1 MAKTKDQVIKQ
12 TTPEPFDVTG
22 ASSLSY
28 ITSFLPGEKEPTK
41 MTEAQLNKMLFEM
54 TPQERIAYATKLKAA
69 GYPVGPIN
77 GAVTKDLRQSWLNVH
92 SDLQTEIQSGQALDL
107 NAFLVANVG
116 PGGSGSGRAGTVTT
130 TSQIN
135 DTSATALINSIV
147 RDLQDQ
153 DATPAQIAKYTK
165 QLRKAQE
172 ANPTRTTYD
181 AAGNSSTTGGIDTQQ
196 FLTQKIQSTPE
207 AKTNRA
213 TDAYSVMLEELG
225 GLR

>member
-1 MAKTKDQVIKQ
+1 MVDKKDKVIQ
-12 TTPEPFDVTG
+12 PTTPQPFDVTG
-22 ASSLSY
+22 ASSISY
-28 ITSFLPGEKEPTK
+28 ITSFLPGDTQPTK

-69 GYPVGPIN
+69 RYPVGPIN
-77 GAVTKDLRQSWLNVH
+77 GKVTKDLRQSWLNAH

-107 NAFLVANVG
+107 NAFLIANRG
-116 PGGSGSGRAGTVTT
+116 PGGSGRSGTNIT

-135 DTSATALINSIV
+135 DTSAASLINTIV

-153 DATPAQIAKYTK
+153 DATPEQIAKYTK
-165 QLRKAQE
+165 QLRKAQ
-172 ANPTRTTYD
+172 AVNPTRTTYD
-181 AAGNSSTTGGIDTQQ
+181 AAGNTSVTGGIDTQQ
-196 FLTQKIQSTPE
+196 FLTQKIENTDE
-207 AKTNRA
+207 AKTKRA

>member
-1 MAKTKDQVIKQ
+1 MSKTNDKVIKPS
-12 TTPEPFDVTG
+12 TPEPFDATG
-22 ASSLSY
+22 ASSVSY
-28 ITSFLPGEKEPTK
+28 ITSFLPGEKQPTK
-41 MTEAQLNKMLFEM
+41 MTEAQLNKMLFNM

-77 GAVTKDLRQSWLNVH
+77 GSVTKDLRQSWLNVH

-116 PGGSGSGRAGTVTT
+116 TGGSGSGRAGTVTT
-130 TSQIN
+130 TSEIN
-135 DTSATALINSIV
+135 DTSAASLINSIV

-153 DATPAQIAKYTK
+153 DATPEQIAKYTN
-165 QLRKAQE
+165 QLRKAQA

-181 AAGNSSTTGGIDTQQ
+181 ASGNSSVTGGIDTQQ
-196 FLTQKIQSTPE
+196 FLTQKIENTPE

-213 TDAYSVMLEELG
+213 TDAYSVMMQELG